1 MTGSITSWKK
11 LGGRCDPSSCGS
23 SNLLDEARIYV
34 EDCTIEHSEELVD
47 RLEEEDIPLFL
58 SGHLHVQ
65 HYMRDEEDRGIYEI
79 VTSSLSTPPCQY
91 GVLEYRDDETFS

>member
-1 MTGSITSWKK
+1 MI
-11 LGGRCDPSSCGS
+11 LLPVAHH
-23 SNLLDEARIYV
+23 NLLDESKIYV

-65 HYMRDEEDRGIYEI
+65 HYMRDEEDRG
-79 VTSSLSTPPCQY
+79 SMRSLPVPFLHRHVSTEC
-91 GVLEYRDDETFS
+91 